1 MRAWIKSW
9 NVIILLRFSEKP
21 IKEAA
26 NTKRKGQ
33 AQGQGQNQGPKQS
46 KLTEAGGRPEQV

>member
-1 MRAWIKSW
+1 M
-9 NVIILLRFSEKP
+9 NYPCMNQILAFFFSEKP

-46 KLTEAGGRPEQV
+46 KLAESGSS

>member
-1 MRAWIKSW
+1 MFS
-9 NVIILLRFSEKP
+9 FSEKP

-46 KLTEAGGRPEQV
+46 KLAENGSTNALV